1 MNGNANCKLFCK
13 NLKIGYSYRYL
24 FRPNGVTF
32 TAPAGTTEFAQ
43 KWQPKQGDIVT
54 FKHRGYLLATKKP
67 KFPTLFRV
75 RHDLNWDT
83 VVQNW
88 EDKKFSVTPSMH
100 FPPLMCARFKLIY
113 YFLLLSVIPLHRKK
127 HKPKGYWA
135 NPSNVREFFCKFAEE
150 KGFDPMD
157 AHNWENLH
165 TAELLQKVYPPPQSP
180 SFHMLLSTNHIC
192 AGICKTRQ
200 HSCCLTRNLS

>member
-1 MNGNANCKLFCK
+1 MNGNANCTSFFFVSSG
-13 NLKIGYSYRYL
+13 IHTDL

-88 EDKKFSVTPSMH
+88 EDKKFSVTPSM
-100 FPPLMCARFKLIY
+100 CT
-113 YFLLLSVIPLHRKK
+113 LLSWNVLRFISSIPILSFQFFLCTGRSTSQKDTGPIRVPSENSSVNLQRRKGLILWMATTGK
-127 HKPKGYWA
+127 TSTPQNCCRRY
-135 NPSNVREFFCKFAEE
+135 S
-150 KGFDPMD
+150 
-157 AHNWENLH
+157 L
-165 TAELLQKVYPPPQSP
+165 PPQSP
-180 SFHMLLSTNHIC
+180 SFHMLS
-192 AGICKTRQ
+192 
-200 HSCCLTRNLS
+200 